1 MKRPS
6 RSLRDAERSCAR
18 PFRRLSGAVL
28 APLAAALALP
38 VAATAAEV
46 YSHGLFKEIEV
57 TRPKGE
63 ARQFVLLL
71 VGHQADGKVADGT
84 AAALAQSMNAAG
96 ALVAQVR
103 VEPFY
108 TRLEAEGGTCSFANG
123 ALENLAHHLQAQ
135 LRLPTYSPALL
146 VGQGQGAPLAYAML
160 AQAAP
165 GTFAGGLS
173 VGFCPE
179 LSLKL
184 PLCPGRALALTRKL
198 DERGSPDGYTLL
210 PTPTLNAPWSVLQPE
225 GDPACGPRAAQE
237 FVAGA
242 SPGLMLTLPAQSLG
256 GNSRA
261 GNAAA
266 PGWISS
272 FETAYGRLSAHQT
285 ALAPPP
291 ASLSDLPIVEVEA
304 GPPSDP
310 AHADRF
316 VVLLSGDGGWAGID
330 KGVAAALARAGL
342 PVAGFDSLRY
352 FWSARTPQRVAAD
365 LDRLVRYYATRW
377 KRRHAVLI
385 GYSQG
390 ADVLPFAI
398 NRLPPATRARVQ
410 STVLLGPGQKASF
423 EFHVANWVGKSGD
436 KPILPEAQRLSAVDT
451 VCIYGAA
458 EKDSLCPA
466 LSPQHARSVALQGGH
481 HFGGDYDKLAAI
493 ILEQSL
499 RR

>member
-1 MKRPS
+1 MKIRYW
-6 RSLRDAERSCAR
+6 L
-18 PFRRLSGAVL
+18 
-28 APLAAALALP
+28 
-38 VAATAAEV
+38 AATAALLGTCALPASAQNF
-46 YSHGLFKEIEV
+46 SHGLFKEIEV
-57 TRPKGE
+57 TRPRGE
-63 ARQFVLLL
+63 VKQFVLLL
-71 VGHQADGKVADGT
+71 VGHGADGKPSDPT

-96 ALVAQVR
+96 ALVARVR

-108 TRLEAEGGTCSFANG
+108 ERLEAEGGSCSFANG

-179 LSLKL
+179 LSLKQ
-184 PLCPGRALALTRKL
+184 PLCPGRALAATRKL
-198 DERGSPDGYTLL
+198 DERGAPDGFTLL
-210 PTPTLNAPWSVLQPE
+210 PTPTLNAPWTALQPE
-225 GDPACGPRAAQE
+225 GDAICGPRAAQE

-242 SPGLMLTLPAQSLG
+242 TPGLMLTLPAQSLG
-256 GNSRA
+256 GTGRA
-261 GNAAA
+261 GAPPAA
-266 PGWISS
+266 GWISS

-291 ASLSDLPIVEVEA
+291 PSLSDLPIVEVAAE
-304 GPPSDP
+304 PPTDP

-330 KGVAAALARAGL
+330 KGVAAALAREGL

-365 LDRLVRYYATRW
+365 LDRLVRYYAARW
-377 KRRHAVLI
+377 KRRHVVLI

-451 VCIYGAA
+451 VCIYGTA

-466 LSPQHARSVALQGGH
+466 LSPQYARAVPLAGGH
-481 HFGGDYDKLAAI
+481 HFGGDYDKLAAV
-493 ILEQSL
+493 ILEQST

>member
-1 MKRPS
+1 MTPCSNTLYFWGLDGR
-6 RSLRDAERSCAR
+6 RFRAR
-18 PFRRLSGAVL
+18 RV
-28 APLAAALALP
+28 AAAFAALGALALLP
-38 VAATAAEV
+38 AAAAET

-63 ARQFVLLL
+63 VRQFVLLL
-71 VGHQADGKVADGT
+71 VGQGADGKVSEST
-84 AAALAQSMNAAG
+84 AATLAQSMNAAG

-108 TRLEAEGGTCSFANG
+108 ARLEAEGGTCSFANG

-198 DERGSPDGYTLL
+198 DERGSPDGFTLL

-225 GDPACGPRAAQE
+225 GDASCGPRAAQE

-242 SPGLMLTLPAQSLG
+242 SPGLMLTMPAQSLTAG
-256 GNSRA
+256 GRGASPAA
-261 GNAAA
+261 GWL
-266 PGWISS
+266 GS
-272 FETAYGRLSAHQT
+272 FETAYGRLSSHQT

-291 ASLSDLPIVEVEA
+291 ASLSDLPIVEVPA
-304 GPPSDP
+304 GEPTDP
-310 AHADRF
+310 AHAERF

-330 KGVAAALARAGL
+330 KGVAAALAKEGL

-352 FWSARTPQRVAAD
+352 FWTARTPQRVAAD
-365 LDRLVRYYATRW
+365 LDRIVRYYAARW

-398 NRLPPATRARVQ
+398 NRLPPATRTRVQ

-466 LSPQHARSVALQGGH
+466 LSPQHARALPLPGGH
-481 HFGGDYDKLAAI
+481 HFGGDYDKLAAL
-493 ILEQSL
+493 ILEHST